1 MSRFRASDLRGSARM
16 AVQATAGVARVV
28 EGVHQSVLGS
38 MGLPGGTEPG
48 RTRGLTGMV
57 YQGIHGITRL
67 VDQGLQAGLLRI
79 EPLLD
84 RVMTGADTGTPAAER
99 EAVRM
104 VQFFSYCAWATG
116 GNAPAWAISTYSALV
131 PVMVQPML
139 QA

>member
-67 VDQGLQAGLLRI
+67 VDQGLQQLASVQGQQMRLRI
-79 EPLLD
+79 ALQVVQQPLLVHL
-84 RVMTGADTGTPAAER
+84 RKPRGVFE
-99 EAVRM
+99 
-104 VQFFSYCAWATG
+104 
-116 GNAPAWAISTYSALV
+116 
-131 PVMVQPML
+131 
-139 QA
+139 